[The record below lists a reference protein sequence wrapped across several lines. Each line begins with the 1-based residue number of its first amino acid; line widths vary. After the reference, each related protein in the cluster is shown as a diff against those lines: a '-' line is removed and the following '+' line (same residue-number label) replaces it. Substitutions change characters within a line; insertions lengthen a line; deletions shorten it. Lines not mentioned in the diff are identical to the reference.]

1 MRGLMNGANGD
12 LASGGIFGGIKAP
25 TYSAKTRIARLKR
38 GCSIPYTG
46 VKPGFESVLVKK
58 R

>member
-1 MRGLMNGANGD
+1 MICLMNEAND
-12 LASGGIFGGIKAP
+12 DFASGGTFGGIKAP
-25 TYSAKTRIARLKR
+25 PYSAKTRIARLKR

-46 VKPGFESVLVKK
+46 AKPGFEVVLMQK